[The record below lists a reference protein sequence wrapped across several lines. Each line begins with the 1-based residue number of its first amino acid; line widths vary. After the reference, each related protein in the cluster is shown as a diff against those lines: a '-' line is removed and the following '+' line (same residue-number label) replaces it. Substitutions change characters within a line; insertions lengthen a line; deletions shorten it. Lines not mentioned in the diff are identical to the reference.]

1 MDNALYVGLSRQM
14 TLRRE
19 LDIVANNIA
28 NANTTGFK
36 VEELMVRT
44 EPAKPARTVGGS
56 YPVKFVLDDGVARDF
71 GQGALTQTGGDFDLA
86 IEGQGFFK
94 VSTAGGERYT
104 RDGRFTMSSEG
115 KLVTQNGQAVLD
127 EGGGEIL
134 VDPLKGPATI
144 ARDGTVSQGA
154 ERAGKIAVVRPTD
167 LASFRKDGDN
177 LYRNTTNDTPQAA
190 PNAAIHQGMLEA
202 SNVQSITQITKL
214 IEVSRAY
221 ESMAKMMDQT
231 AELSRSAVE
240 RLGKPQ

>member
-44 EPAKPARTVGGS
+44 EPAKPARTNGGS

-104 RDGRFTMSSEG
+104 RDGRFTMAPDG
-115 KLVTQNGQAVLD
+115 KLVTQNGAAVLD

-134 VDPLKGPATI
+134 IDPLKGPVTFGKN
-144 ARDGTVSQGA
+144 GTVSQGA
-154 ERAGKIAVVRPTD
+154 ELLGKIAVVRPTD

-190 PNAAIHQGMLEA
+190 PDAKVHQGMLEA

-221 ESMAKMMDQT
+221 ESVAKMMDQT
-231 AELSRSAVE
+231 SELSRSAVE

>member
-44 EPAKPARTVGGS
+44 EPAKPARTNGGS

-104 RDGRFTMSSEG
+104 RDGRFTMAPDG
-115 KLVTQNGQAVLD
+115 KLVTQNGAAVLD

-134 VDPLKGPATI
+134 IDPLKGPVTFGKN
-144 ARDGTVSQGA
+144 GTVSQGA
-154 ERAGKIAVVRPTD
+154 ELLGKIAVVRPTD

-190 PNAAIHQGMLEA
+190 PDAAIHQGMLEA

-221 ESMAKMMDQT
+221 ESVAKMMDQT
-231 AELSRSAVE
+231 SELSRSAVE

>member
-36 VEELMVRT
+36 VEQLMVRT
-44 EPAKPARTVGGS
+44 EPARPARTVGGS
-56 YPVKFVLDDGVARDF
+56 YPVKFVLDDAVARDF
-71 GQGALTQTGGDFDLA
+71 SQGALAQTGGDFDLA

-104 RDGRFTMSSEG
+104 RDGRFTMSPEG
-115 KLVTQNGQAVLD
+115 KLITQNGASVLD
-127 EGGGEIL
+127 EGGGEITI
-134 VDPLKGPATI
+134 DPLKGPVTI

-154 ERAGKIAVVRPTD
+154 ERLGKVGVVRPTD

-177 LYRNTTNDTPQAA
+177 LYRNTTNDTPQPAT
-190 PNAAIHQGMLEA
+190 NAAIHQGMLEA
-202 SNVQSITQITKL
+202 SNVESIKQITKL
-214 IEVSRAY
+214 IEVNRAY
-221 ESMAKMMDQT
+221 ESVAKMMDQT
-231 AELSRSAVE
+231 TELSRSAVE
-240 RLGKPQ
+240 RMGKVQ

>member
-44 EPAKPARTVGGS
+44 EPAKPARTAGGTN
-56 YPVKFVLDDGVARDF
+56 PVKFVLDDGVARDF

-86 IEGQGFFK
+86 LEGQGFFK

-104 RDGRFTMSSEG
+104 RDGRFTMGPDG
-115 KLVTQNGQAVLD
+115 KLVTQNGQSVLD

-134 VDPLKGPATI
+134 LDPLKGPVTI

-154 ERAGKIAVVRPTD
+154 ELLGKIAVVRPTD

-190 PNAAIHQGMLEA
+190 PAAAIHQGMLEA

-221 ESMAKMMDQT
+221 ESVAKMMDQT
-231 AELSRSAVE
+231 SELSRSAVE
-240 RLGKPQ
+240 RMGKVQ

>member
-44 EPAKPARTVGGS
+44 EPAKPARTNGGS

-71 GQGALTQTGGDFDLA
+71 GQGALAQTGGDFDLA

-104 RDGRFTMSSEG
+104 RDGRFTMAPDG
-115 KLVTQNGQAVLD
+115 KLVTQNGAAVLD
-127 EGGGEIL
+127 EGGGEITI
-134 VDPLKGPATI
+134 DPLKGPVTFGKN
-144 ARDGTVSQGA
+144 GTVSQGA
-154 ERAGKIAVVRPTD
+154 EQLGKIAVVRPTD
-167 LASFRKDGDN
+167 LATFRKDGDN

-190 PNAAIHQGMLEA
+190 PDAKIHQGMLEA

-221 ESMAKMMDQT
+221 ESVAKMMDQT
-231 AELSRSAVE
+231 SELSRSAVE